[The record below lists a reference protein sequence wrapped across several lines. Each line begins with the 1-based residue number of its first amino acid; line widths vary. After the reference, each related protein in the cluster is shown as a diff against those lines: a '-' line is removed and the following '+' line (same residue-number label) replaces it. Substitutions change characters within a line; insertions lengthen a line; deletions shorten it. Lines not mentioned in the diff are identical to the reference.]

1 LNGPRKDGRV
11 RTLITP
17 GKDTDLIKLETAD
30 LEPGQLLQFVAA
42 GEALVVILSGA
53 LDVEV
58 DGVQLG
64 RAGGRA
70 SVFDGGGD
78 AVYVPPGAAVKLTA
92 APHLNGPDAV
102 GAAIAVASAPLADE
116 PAAVARIITPAD
128 HRVAQVGDGNWARQ
142 VRTILGPEH
151 AAGRLIVGET
161 INPPGNWSSYPP
173 HKHDEDRPGYE
184 VQLEEVYYFKFDPA
198 GGFGVQIRYDGKG
211 EPTDEVFVVRDADV
225 AIIKSG
231 YHPVVG
237 APGYALY
244 YLWIMAG
251 QGRQMMPALDPRHA
265 WVQQSTQQ
273 GR

>member
-1 LNGPRKDGRV
+1 V
-11 RTLITP
+11 RTLITR

-30 LEPGQLLQFVAA
+30 LEPVESLQFVAD
-42 GEALVVILSGA
+42 GEALVVILSGV

-58 DGVQLG
+58 EGVPLG

-78 AVYVPPGAAVKLTA
+78 AVYVPPGASVKLTEA
-92 APHLNGPDAV
+92 DAV
-102 GAAIAVASAPLADE
+102 GAAIAVASAPLAE
-116 PAAVARIITPAD
+116 LPAASARIITPAD
-128 HRVAQVGDGNWARQ
+128 HRVAEVGAGNWARQ

-161 INPPGNWSSYPP
+161 VNPPGNWSSYPP
-173 HKHDEDRPGYE
+173 HKHDEDNLPHE
-184 VQLEEVYYFKFDPA
+184 VQLEEVYYFKFDPP
-198 GGFGVQIRYDGKG
+198 GGFGVQLRYDGKG
-211 EPTDEVFVVRDADV
+211 DPPDEVFVVRDGDV

-237 APGYALY
+237 APGYSYY
-244 YLWIMAG
+244 YLWVMAG
-251 QGRQMMPALDPRHA
+251 HGRQMMPALDPRHA
-265 WVQQSTQQ
+265 WVQQ